1 MNNLSAAPLSREA
14 ALADGTT
21 LARDATLAGDA
32 DSALPR
38 ALPAWV
44 YSHPELTKLELDRI
58 LRPSWQ
64 IVCHLNSIPKTGDY
78 ETFDLGPESIVVL
91 RDRDGSIRAF
101 HNVCRHRGARLLDGA
116 GNCPATITCP
126 YHGWTYRHDGGL
138 IGMPVRESFPGL
150 NRELHA
156 LRPVRT
162 DIAFGFIF
170 VCLAPDAEGAV
181 PQPVSTMWGKLGEE
195 LAAYRCEKMVPLAPI
210 STEVW
215 NVDWKIAMD
224 NYLESYHVPIGH
236 PGLYRMFSPDY
247 EDQARVPGVARGLS
261 WLREKRSSRWSE
273 GLYQSLV
280 GRAAQHLPDD
290 QRRCWRFYSA
300 LPNLGI
306 DVFPDQMDFFQV
318 LPAGPG
324 KCIIRGAVFGL
335 PGASRELRAVRYL
348 SNRINTSVNQED
360 QWLCERVQ
368 RGLASSSYRPGP
380 LSRLES
386 CMLEFHDL
394 LRARIPEF
402 RLPNAPRHFNQTA
415 PSSLDSPSP
424 N

>member
-1 MNNLSAAPLSREA
+1 MNSLSAAKL
-14 ALADGTT
+14 D
-21 LARDATLAGDA
+21 DATPAG
-32 DSALPR
+32 LPR

-44 YSHPELTKLELDRI
+44 YNHPALTRLEQQRI
-58 LRPSWQ
+58 LMPSWQ
-64 IVCHLNSIPKTGDY
+64 VVCHVNSIPKAGDY
-78 ETFDLGPESIVVL
+78 ETFDLGPESVVVL

-150 NRELHA
+150 DRAQHS
-156 LRPVRT
+156 LRTVRT
-162 DIAFGFIF
+162 DIAFGFVF
-170 VCLAPDAEGAV
+170 VCLAPDSEFGAPPPV
-181 PQPVSTMWGKLGEE
+181 PCTWGKLGEE
-195 LAAYRCEKMVPLAPI
+195 LAPYRCEEMVPLGPI
-210 STEVW
+210 SSDVW

-236 PGLYRMFSPDY
+236 PGLYRMFTPDY
-247 EDQARVPGVARGLS
+247 DDQATVPGVARGLS

-273 GLYQSLV
+273 GLYQSLI
-280 GRAAQHLPDD
+280 GKAAGHLPEDL
-290 QRRCWRFYSA
+290 RRCWRFYSA

-324 KCIIRGAVFGL
+324 KCIVRGGVFGL
-335 PGASRELRAVRYL
+335 PGTTRELRAARFL
-348 SNRINTSVNQED
+348 SNRINTSVNNED
-360 QWLCERVQ
+360 KWLCARVQ
-368 RGLASSSYRPGP
+368 RGLASSSYQPGP
-380 LSRLES
+380 LSRLEG
-386 CMLEFHDL
+386 CMLEFHNL

-402 RLPNAPRHFNQTA
+402 RLPAPPLHF
-415 PSSLDSPSP
+415 SPG
-424 N
+424 